1 MFWLIQQV
9 FIALLS
15 FSRSLATKFMSLKNE
30 QCKNTLAIIDL
41 NPAELKFYPFLIS
54 LDKCNGS
61 CNWLL
66 IYENICSE

>member
-30 QCKNTLAIIDL
+30 QRKNTLAIIDL

-61 CNWLL
+61 CN
-66 IYENICSE
+66 